1 MKVISVFT
9 LLFIFSFTA
18 FAQISITNTNMP
30 QAGDTLRFSVAPL
43 DTAVLFGYQNNGP
56 NQTWNFDSLTAIRQG
71 LDEYFASS
79 STPYAAQ
86 VSGRIGF
93 KVTDTLSLGG
103 ISLYDVYD
111 FFQNTSTEYA
121 QDYRAASVPT
131 GLGWPFPAVLALAP
145 AFTDRDEV
153 YQFPLNYLDR
163 DSSTFDFAYTNA
175 LIGAYYGSNGYR
187 INEVDAW
194 GTIVTPYDTF
204 NTIRVI
210 TDVVAYDS
218 VSFGGNSFGINSH
231 SREYKWLST
240 QERIPVFSLS
250 GNVVLNQFIPTNVQF
265 RDTAKGLPPI
275 FAPIALFNADT
286 TVVSLGDTLSFNNL
300 SLSLTPT
307 NSTWSVSPAT
317 HAFTNGTNSSSR
329 EPIVQFNDTGA
340 YNIQLI
346 ISNNQGSDTLLR
358 PNYIQV
364 VTPVG
369 LAEKAKKK
377 MAFSLFPNPAKKGS
391 PLWLRINEGASIN
404 ELLITNIKGQQIHR
418 IRLNAP
424 EQHAILLPTQ
434 HLPKG
439 QYFIIG
445 RNGIAVV
452 GQAPLIVH

>member
-1 MKVISVFT
+1 
-9 LLFIFSFTA
+9 
-18 FAQISITNTNMP
+18 MP
-30 QAGDTLRFSVAPL
+30 QAGDTIRFSVAPL

-56 NQTWNFDSLTAIRQG
+56 NQSWNFDSLTAIRQG

-79 STPYAAQ
+79 STPYSGQ

-103 ISLYDVYD
+103 VSLYDVYD
-111 FFQNTSTEYA
+111 FFQNTSAEYA

-131 GLGWPFPAVLALAP
+131 GLSWPFPAVLTLAP
-145 AFTDRDEV
+145 AFSDRDEV

-194 GTIVTPYDTF
+194 GTIITPYDTF

-210 TDVVAYDS
+210 TDVVSYDS

-307 NSTWSVSPAT
+307 NSTWSISPAT
-317 HAFTNGTNSSSR
+317 HAYSNGTSASSR
-329 EPIVQFNDTGA
+329 EPTVQFNDTGS

-364 VTPVG
+364 VNSSVG
-369 LAEKAKKK
+369 LTERHKDQKA
-377 MAFSLFPNPAKKGS
+377 FTLFPNPTKKGS
-391 PLWLRINEGASIN
+391 AIWLRVAEKATMD
-404 ELLITNIKGQQIHR
+404 ELQITNIKGQEIQR
-418 IRLNAP
+418 IRLNVSN
-424 EQHAILLPTQ
+424 QKTVLLPTQ
-434 HLPKG
+434 NLSKG

-445 RNGIAVV
+445 RSGNKLV